1 MSGGEARAARTAA
14 PLPDP
19 ARSGVRRPDP
29 GLPTTTWQDW
39 SCAVRL
45 VVTDPDA
52 LIPAAT
58 DLRALMGR
66 VDAASSRFRPD
77 SELAR
82 ANAQPGHPLVVSRTL
97 VDLVA
102 TALDEAAWSG
112 GAVDPTLGLD
122 LVHLG
127 YDRDIVLVQDS
138 ATPVGPR
145 PGTRR
150 RWTDVH
156 LDGRTGVLMVPTG
169 CALDLGASAKAQT
182 ADWAAT
188 DLHARYGCDVLVEIG
203 GDLAVAGA
211 KDDWQ
216 ILVAERAGSAGQQVT
231 LGAGGL
237 ATSTTTI
244 RRWQR
249 AGHEI
254 SHILDPAT
262 GSPANGPWRTVTV
275 AAPTATRANTCST
288 GAIVLGAG
296 AIDWLTDA
304 RVAARLV
311 DREGAV
317 VTTGG
322 WPS

>member
-1 MSGGEARAARTAA
+1 MTGHDAQPARMAT
-14 PLPDP
+14 PPPDP
-19 ARSGVRRPDP
+19 EVRGGRPPDAA
-29 GLPTTTWQDW
+29 LPSTTWQDW
-39 SCAVRL
+39 SCTVRL
-45 VVTDPDA
+45 VVTDPEA
-52 LIPAAT
+52 LVPAAA

-77 SELAR
+77 SELAQ
-82 ANAQPGHPLVVSRTL
+82 ANARPGRPVVVSRVL
-97 VDLVA
+97 IDLLG
-102 TALDEAAWSG
+102 TALDEAAWSA

-127 YDRDIVLVQDS
+127 YDRDIRLVEDS
-138 ATPVGPR
+138 ATAVGPR
-145 PGTRR
+145 PGRR
-150 RWTDVH
+150 PRWEDVH
-156 LDGRTGVLMVPTG
+156 LDDGTGVLTVPTG

-182 ADWAAT
+182 VDWAAA

-203 GDLAVAGA
+203 GDLAVAGV

-216 ILVAERAGSAGQQVT
+216 VLVAERAGGAGQQVT
-231 LGAGGL
+231 LGSGGL

-262 GSPANGPWRTVTV
+262 GSPASGPWRTVTV
-275 AAPTATRANTCST
+275 AASSATRANTCST
-288 GAIVLGAG
+288 GAIVLGIG

-311 DREGAV
+311 DRHGAV

-322 WPS
+322 WPT

>member
-1 MSGGEARAARTAA
+1 MSGHDARAARTAS
-14 PLPDP
+14 PVPDP
-19 ARSGVRRPDP
+19 AGSAVRRPDAA
-29 GLPTTTWQDW
+29 LPTTTWQDW
-39 SCAVRL
+39 SCTVRL
-45 VVTDPDA
+45 VVTDPEA
-52 LIPAAT
+52 LIPAAA

-82 ANAQPGHPLVVSRTL
+82 ANARPGRPMVVSRTL
-97 VDLVA
+97 IDLVA
-102 TALDEAAWSG
+102 TALDEAAWSA

-127 YDRDIVLVQDS
+127 YDRDIVLVHDS
-138 ATPVGPR
+138 STPVGPR
-145 PGTRR
+145 PGPRR

-156 LDGRTGVLMVPTG
+156 LDDLTGVLTVPTG

-216 ILVAERAGSAGQQVT
+216 VLVAERAGSAGQQVT

-237 ATSTTTI
+237 ATSTTTV

-262 GSPANGPWRTVTV
+262 GSPADGRWRTVTV
-275 AAPTATRANTCST
+275 AAPSATRANTCST

-296 AIDWLTDA
+296 AIDWLNDA

-311 DREGAV
+311 DRTGAV